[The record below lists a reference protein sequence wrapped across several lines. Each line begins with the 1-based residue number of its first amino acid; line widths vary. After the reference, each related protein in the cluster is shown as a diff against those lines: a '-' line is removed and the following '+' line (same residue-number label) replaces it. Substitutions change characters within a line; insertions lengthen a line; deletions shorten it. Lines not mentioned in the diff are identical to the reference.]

1 MTTPESNKPRPTGRD
16 EVIGKAF
23 WRSLFAMVAM
33 AVVIAGVVIAWR
45 SLGPGDAVEVDRREV
60 AQPSG
65 PTAIDRREVVPM
77 PFTDVAAAW
86 GVDFSHRSG
95 ATGEKLMP
103 ETLGGGVAI
112 VDLDGDDRPD
122 LLFVDGGSVA
132 AFDTDPHP
140 MLVVYRNV
148 PGENGEP
155 RFERQDGI
163 PNLSGY
169 GMGVA
174 AGDVDGDGDID
185 LYLSTLGRD
194 RLLVNESTEGTIAF
208 RDGSDAWQVPDEHGW
223 STAVGFADLDGDED
237 LDLVGLE
244 YIAWTPE
251 IDREV
256 DFRFDGIG
264 RSYGPPT
271 GFRGTEPFLLIN
283 QDGRFVEEGEARGLR
298 QVNSATGEPVGKGLG
313 IAIADL
319 DLDGDLDLVGA
330 NDTTANAAWINDGN
344 GNFVESGI
352 PLGLAF
358 DRNGM
363 ATGAMGI
370 DVSRYCG
377 DKVIGIAVGNFANE
391 PTSLFVNRPGFP
403 GYVDDG
409 VLEGIAA
416 DTRPSLTFGVL
427 FTDLDLDGCEDLVQA
442 NGHLEEEIS
451 VVQPSQTYRQAAQ
464 VFRNMSGADGS
475 GPAFAHVPPDQ
486 LGDLSRP
493 MVGRG
498 LASGDLD
505 LDGDIDLVLTQI
517 NGAPLVLRN
526 DTNDQPASH
535 RVRLKGRAPNTQ
547 AIGAEVIVQCGDRTM
562 RRTVMPTRSYL
573 SQVEEALLF
582 ATLGEEIDRIEVRW
596 PDGSRTEL
604 TDGAFEG
611 DSTTIQQLAQ

>member
-1 MTTPESNKPRPTGRD
+1 MSTPDPNKPAQTGRD
-16 EVIGKAF
+16 EVIGRAF
-23 WRSLFAMVAM
+23 WRSLAVLLLL
-33 AVVIAGVVIAWR
+33 AVVIAGSVIAYR
-45 SLGPGDAVEVDRREV
+45 FLKSGDQTTVDETEV
-60 AQPSG
+60 AMPSG
-65 PTAIDRREVVPM
+65 PTAADRREVVSI
-77 PFTDVAAAW
+77 PFDDVAGAW
-86 GVDFSHRSG
+86 NVDFVHRSG

-112 VDLDGDDRPD
+112 ADLDGDDRPD
-122 LLFVDGGSVA
+122 LVFVDGGSKA
-132 AFDTDPHP
+132 AFNTEPHA
-140 MLVVYRNV
+140 MVVVYRNV
-148 PGENGEP
+148 PGPDGEP
-155 RFERQDGI
+155 RFERQDSI
-163 PNLSGY
+163 PDIPGY

-185 LYLSTLGRD
+185 LYVTTLGQD
-194 RLLVNESTEGTIAF
+194 RLLINEQTDGQIVL
-208 RDGSDAWQVPDEHGW
+208 RDASREWGIPEENGW

-237 LDLVGLE
+237 LDLVGLK
-244 YIAWTPE
+244 YIAWSPE

-264 RSYGPPT
+264 RAYGPPT

-283 QDGRFVEEGEARGLR
+283 EGGRVREDGLARGLR
-298 QVNSATGEPVGKGLG
+298 QVNPATGDPVGKGLG
-313 IAIADL
+313 LAIVDL

-344 GNFVESGI
+344 GHFVESAI

-370 DVSRYCG
+370 DVSHYCG
-377 DKVIGIAVGNFANE
+377 GDVLGIAVGNFANE
-391 PTSLFVNRPGFP
+391 PTSLFVSRPGFP
-403 GYVDDG
+403 GFVDEG

-416 DTRPSLTFGVL
+416 DTRSSLTFGLL
-427 FTDLDLDGCEDLVQA
+427 FADLDLDGCEDLVQA

-451 VVQPSQTYRQAAQ
+451 IVQPSQSYRQSAQ
-464 VFRNMSGADGS
+464 VFRNMSGPGSS
-475 GPAFAHVPPDQ
+475 GPAFAHVPAAQ
-486 LGDLSRP
+486 LGDLSSP

-505 LDGDIDLVLTQI
+505 LDGDLDLVLTQI
-517 NGAPLVLRN
+517 NGPPLVLRN
-526 DTNDQPASH
+526 VASDTPASH
-535 RVRLKGRAPNTQ
+535 RVRLRGRAPNTQ
-547 AIGAEVIVQCGDRTM
+547 AIGAEVVVQCGDRTM

-582 ATLGEEIDRIEVRW
+582 ATLGEEVDRIEVRW
-596 PDGSRTEL
+596 PDGSRTSLLE
-604 TDGAFEG
+604 GIEG